1 MCVNKTISMDTK
13 EELKQ
18 SLLHG
23 ANNAIGDLLYTAI
36 CDTCNEII
44 SVCPGVDEAAALK
57 AANKVATKYFEEG
70 VKVRK
75 KPAPRAK
82 TTKSPKPQSMDLLSA
97 ANKKQSSQ
105 LPITTWSKHPG
116 SDKYSFA
123 SIYFDTGYPLRSN
136 KTGKLVAMVTEKD
149 AHAPSKDD
157 LKIALTYNLEYEEDS
172 EFSH

>member
-1 MCVNKTISMDTK
+1 MNKEDSQ
-13 EELKQ
+13 LKQ

-23 ANNAIGDLLYTAI
+23 ANNIIGDLLYTAI

-97 ANKKQSSQ
+97 TNKKQSSQ
-105 LPITTWSKHPG
+105 LPITTWNKHPK

-123 SIYFDTGYPLRSN
+123 PITFATGFPLRN
-136 KTGKLVAMVTEKD
+136 NQTGKLVGIITDHDTHIPTKE
-149 AHAPSKDD
+149 D
-157 LKIALTYNLEYEEDS
+157 LKIALTYALEYEVDPEIS
-172 EFSH
+172 S

>member
-1 MCVNKTISMDTK
+1 MDTK
-13 EELKQ
+13 SEEIAQLKQ

-23 ANNAIGDLLYTAI
+23 ANNVIGDLLYTAI

-57 AANKVATKYFEEG
+57 AANKVATRYFEEG

-75 KPAPRAK
+75 KPVPRAK

-105 LPITTWSKHPG
+105 LQINTWKKHPN
-116 SDKYSFA
+116 SDEYSFA
-123 SIYFDTGYPLRSN
+123 PVTFATGYPLRNN
-136 KTGKLVAMVTEKD
+136 KTGKLVRMITDNDTHVPTKE
-149 AHAPSKDD
+149 D
-157 LKIALTYNLEYEEDS
+157 LKIALTYALEYES
-172 EFSH
+172 EPELSA